1 MGIIAFAIIDVLFS
15 KVTSLLCV
23 ISTLALSIFIVLLK
37 ELALLASTNA
47 FIPLISIL
55 PIAVVPCAIAKSG
68 KALLLL
74 ECYLSCLFL
83 TLDVASPLESPVIL
97 LGRSA
102 DKVTLILHSNL
113 SFTLVIMSISC
124 K

>member
-1 MGIIAFAIIDVLFS
+1 M
-15 KVTSLLCV
+15 LLN
-23 ISTLALSIFIVLLK
+23 

-68 KALLLL
+68 IALLLL
-74 ECYLSCLFL
+74 EQDLSCPLPL
-83 TLDVASPLESPVIL
+83 LDVTGPLELSFIL

-102 DKVTLILHSNL
+102 GKVILILHSNL
-113 SFTLVIMSISC
+113 TLT
-124 K
+124 